1 VQRRDFLA
9 AAAAA
14 PLAAAATPIPV
25 IDTHI
30 HLYDPRRPEGIPWPP
45 KTAPMY
51 WPALPDGYRK
61 LTKAHNVVGAIEVE
75 CSPWLEDNQWV
86 LDIAAKDTI
95 VVGMIGNL
103 EPSKPD
109 FNKQLDRF
117 AKNPL
122 FRGIR
127 YGNLWD
133 RPGIHAE
140 LKKPEFIAGLKRM
153 AAGGLTLDTA
163 NPTVELLE
171 DLIQVGDRVP
181 DLKIVIDHL
190 PKIVVPADAKSK
202 AAYTAAVRTLASR
215 PKVFV
220 KVSAVLNKVNG
231 KTVTDLA
238 QYKSKI
244 DFLYDSFG
252 QDRLLYGSD
261 WPNSETVGNYA
272 QVFNI
277 VKTYF
282 DAKGPAVA
290 EKYFWKNSIAAYNW
304 VHREKAQPGK

>member
-1 VQRRDFLA
+1 
-9 AAAAA
+9 
-14 PLAAAATPIPV
+14 
-25 IDTHI
+25 
-30 HLYDPRRPEGIPWPP
+30 
-45 KTAPMY
+45 MY
-51 WPALPDGYRK
+51 KPALPAGYRAM
-61 LTKAHNVVGAIEVE
+61 TKKHNVVGAIEVE
-75 CSPWLEDNQWV
+75 CSPLLEDNQWV

-95 VVGMIGNL
+95 IVGLIGNL

-127 YGNLWD
+127 YGNLWA
-133 RPGIHAE
+133 RPGIHTE

-153 AAGGLTLDTA
+153 AAAGFTLDSA
-163 NPTVELLE
+163 NPTIELLE
-171 DLIQVGDRVP
+171 DLIVVGDKIP

-190 PKIVVPADAKSK
+190 PKISVPNDAKSK
-202 AAYTAAVRTLASR
+202 AAYAAAIKTLAAR

-220 KVSAVLNKVNG
+220 KISAVLNTING
-231 KTVTDLA
+231 TIPKNLA
-238 QYKSKI
+238 PYKPTI
-244 DFLYDSFG
+244 DSLYNAFG
-252 QDRLLYGSD
+252 QDRVLYGSD
-261 WPNSETVGNYA
+261 WPNSDTVGTYDE
-272 QVFNI
+272 VFAV
-277 VKTYF
+277 VKEYF